1 MSVEDR
7 AKELNNLAERIKGSF
22 TNFNSEFKKLSQ
34 KTTRIQRNIA
44 ERKERGA
51 KLKSTSSSFGRSVD
65 NVKSKVLSGPQ
76 SILGKVLG
84 FASLLLFGVTLANI
98 FKVDK
103 KLDNETEKMKETSEN
118 TGNFITGMTDGVK
131 GFMGSFSELYKKTD
145 GTFDDLD
152 SKVKDAERELGEFNR
167 ESDQYTDFELK
178 DVFTNSATSDEGLTE
193 EEEEKIEDDGVDS
206 IFKKPPANSFRDNV
220 TDKNALKTKDEF
232 EREGLELRKTR
243 GTTTTEKREIR
254 LSESLLSEIKSSDL
268 NISDSLQFETLEGG
282 AMIDGKEYKGDI
294 IIITKDRI
302 IK

>member
-22 TNFNSEFKKLSQ
+22 TNFNSQFKKLSQ
-34 KTTRIQRNIA
+34 KTNRIQRNVA
-44 ERKERGA
+44 ERKERSA

-131 GFMGSFSELYKKTD
+131 GFMGSFTEMYKKTD

-152 SKVKDAERELGEFNR
+152 SSLRDAERELGEFNR
-167 ESDQYTDFELK
+167 ETDQYTDFELK

-193 EEEEKIEDDGVDS
+193 EEEEKIEDEGVDP
-206 IFKKPPANSFRDNV
+206 IFKKPPSNSFRDSV
-220 TDKNALKTKDEF
+220 TDKNALKTKEEF
-232 EREGLELRKTR
+232 EREGLELRRTR
-243 GTTTTEKREIR
+243 GTTTTENREIR
-254 LSESLLSEIKSSDL
+254 LSESLLSQIKSSDL
-268 NISDSLQFETLEGG
+268 NISDSLQFDTLKEG
-282 AMIDGKEYKGDI
+282 AIIDGKEYKGDI